1 MQVIDEILSDCGK
14 YNAPD
19 VGFQTINNP
28 TWDSLT
34 LSLQAAKYLH
44 FLSGQYPYW
53 STFRVRKG
61 RWVEIDK
68 IVTH

>member
-44 FLSGQYPYW
+44 FFQVNTLTGLLLE
-53 STFRVRKG
+53 FAREG
-61 RWVEIDK
+61 G
-68 IVTH
+68 